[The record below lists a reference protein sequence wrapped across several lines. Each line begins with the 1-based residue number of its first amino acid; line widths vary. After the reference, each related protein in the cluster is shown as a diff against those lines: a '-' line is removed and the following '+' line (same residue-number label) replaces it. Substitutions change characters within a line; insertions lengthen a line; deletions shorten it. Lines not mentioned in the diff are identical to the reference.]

1 MKRKIIQAE
10 KGLER
15 LKNILTKVEYTTPSN
30 KKRKDFLNLPSTCG
44 DFISMDQAFESLGE
58 LIKEIKLLNNK

>member
-15 LKNILTKVEYTTPSN
+15 LKSILTKVEYTTPNN
-30 KKRKDFLNLPSTCG
+30 KKRRDFLNLPHTCG
-44 DFISMDQAFESLGE
+44 DFIRMDQAFESLGE